1 MSDVIT
7 EQTKL
12 FLVACM
18 VAGIDVEYDNVDF
31 MRGLVDHLNCAE
43 REMWATGDY
52 DGIIVHDKFDIP
64 VLLIKFD
71 GNHLDFSIFGAD
83 SIEHEGHLDAG
94 YMVINVVSYIQSLGV
109 PFKPGSMAPDTFELT
124 QETQDDQEDWS
135 LE

>member
-1 MSDVIT
+1 MSDVLT

-31 MRGLVDHLNCAE
+31 MRGLVEHLNTAE
-43 REMWATGDY
+43 REMWATGDF
-52 DGIIVHDKFDIP
+52 DGVIVHDKFDVPI
-64 VLLIKFD
+64 LFIKYD
-71 GNHLDFSIFGAD
+71 GQHLDFSIFGAD

-109 PFKPGSMAPDTFELT
+109 SFAPGTMTPETFQLE
-124 QETQDDQEDWS
+124 QEHNDDQDDWS
-135 LE
+135 L